1 MDFLD
6 RVKEYIEQNV
16 TLNAP
21 IVFGLLD
28 TASSSVAIRQIPS
41 LVNDRYVDSE
51 KTFTFAF
58 QVLVKDVNHLTAYNT
73 IQNIFN
79 VLDGLGK
86 DAIPSQDG
94 NYAFVKYE
102 CYTLPNFVEKNDK
115 NEYIYTAIFHA
126 ELAKGG
132 M

>member
-28 TASSSVAIRQIPS
+28 TAPSSIAIRQIPS
-41 LVNDRYVDSE
+41 LVNDRYVDNE

-58 QVLVKDVNHLTAYNT
+58 QVLVKDADHLTAHNT
-73 IQNIFN
+73 IQSIFS

-86 DAIPSQDG
+86 DVIPSQDG
-94 NYAFVKYE
+94 SYVFVKCE
-102 CYTLPNFVEKNDK
+102 CYTLPNFVEKTDK
-115 NEYIYTAIFHA
+115 DEYIYTAIFYA

-132 M
+132 Q

>member
-1 MDFLD
+1 MVFLD

-28 TASSSVAIRQIPS
+28 TAPSSIAIRQTPS
-41 LVNDRYVDSE
+41 SMNDRYTNSE
-51 KTFTFAF
+51 KTFLFAF
-58 QVLVKDVNHLTAYNT
+58 QVLVKDTNHLIAYNV

-94 NYAFVKYE
+94 SYTFIKCE
-102 CYTLPNFVEKNDK
+102 CYTLPNFVEKTNK

>member
-1 MDFLD
+1 MDFLN

-28 TASSSVAIRQIPS
+28 SASSSVAIRQTPS
-41 LVNDRYVDSE
+41 SMNDRYTDGG
-51 KTFTFAF
+51 KTFIFAF
-58 QVLVKDVNHLTAYNT
+58 QVLVKDINHLTAYNV
-73 IQNIFN
+73 IQGVFDA
-79 VLDGLGK
+79 LDGLGK

-94 NYAFVKYE
+94 SYTFVKCE
-102 CYTLPNFVEKNDK
+102 CYTLPNFVEKTDK

-132 M
+132 S

>member
-1 MDFLD
+1 MDFLN

-28 TASSSVAIRQIPS
+28 SASSSVAIRQTPS
-41 LVNDRYVDSE
+41 SMNDRYTDGG
-51 KTFTFAF
+51 KTFIFAF
-58 QVLVKDVNHLTAYNT
+58 QVLVKDINHLTAYNV
-73 IQNIFN
+73 IQGIFN
-79 VLDGLGK
+79 ALDGLGK

-94 NYAFVKYE
+94 SYTFVKCE
-102 CYTLPNFVEKNDK
+102 CYTLPNFVEKTDK
-115 NEYIYTAIFHA
+115 NEYIYTAIFHS

-132 M
+132 Q

>member
-6 RVKEYIEQNV
+6 RVKEHIEQNV

-28 TASSSVAIRQIPS
+28 TVPSSIAIRQIPS
-41 LVNDRYVDSE
+41 LVNDRYVDDE

-58 QVLVKDVNHLTAYNT
+58 QVLVKDADHLTAYNT
-73 IQNIFN
+73 IQNIFS

-94 NYAFVKYE
+94 SYAFVKCE
-102 CYTLPNFVEKNDK
+102 CYTLPNFVEKTDK
-115 NEYIYTAIFHA
+115 DEYIYTAIFYA

-132 M
+132 Q

>member
-16 TLNAP
+16 ILNAT

-28 TASSSVAIRQIPS
+28 TAPSSIAIRQTPS
-41 LVNDRYVDSE
+41 SMNDRYTDNE
-51 KTFTFAF
+51 KTFIFAF
-58 QVLVKDVNHLTAYNT
+58 QVLVKDTNHLTAYNV
-73 IQNIFN
+73 IQSIFN

-94 NYAFVKYE
+94 SYTFIKCE
-102 CYTLPNFVEKNDK
+102 CYTLPNFVEKTDK
-115 NEYIYTAIFHA
+115 NEYIYTAIFYA

-132 M
+132 Q

>member
-6 RVKEYIEQNV
+6 RAKEYIEQNV

-28 TASSSVAIRQIPS
+28 TAPSSIAIRQIPS
-41 LVNDRYVDSE
+41 PVNDRYTDNE
-51 KTFTFAF
+51 KTLIFAF
-58 QVLVKDVNHLTAYNT
+58 QVLVKDVDHLTAYNT
-73 IQNIFN
+73 IQNIFD

-94 NYAFVKYE
+94 NYAFVKCE
-102 CYTLPNFVEKNDK
+102 CYTLPNFVEKTDK

>member
-16 TLNAP
+16 ILNAP

-28 TASSSVAIRQIPS
+28 TAPSSIAIRQTPS
-41 LVNDRYVDSE
+41 SMNDRYIDKE
-51 KTFTFAF
+51 KTFIFAF
-58 QVLVKDVNHLTAYNT
+58 QVLVKDTNHLIAYNV
-73 IQNIFN
+73 IQSIFN

-94 NYAFVKYE
+94 NYTFVKCE
-102 CYTLPNFVEKNDK
+102 CYTLPNFVEKTDK
-115 NEYIYTAIFHA
+115 NEYIYTAILYSA
-126 ELAKGG
+126 LAKGG
-132 M
+132 R

>member
-6 RVKEYIEQNV
+6 RVKEHIEQNV

-28 TASSSVAIRQIPS
+28 AVPSSIAIRQIPS
-41 LVNDRYVDSE
+41 LVNDRYVDDE

-58 QVLVKDVNHLTAYNT
+58 QVLVKDADHLTAYNT
-73 IQNIFN
+73 IQNIFS

-94 NYAFVKYE
+94 SYAFVKCE
-102 CYTLPNFVEKNDK
+102 CYTLPNFVEKTDK
-115 NEYIYTAIFHA
+115 DEYIYTAIFYA

-132 M
+132 Q

>member
-6 RVKEYIEQNV
+6 RVKEHIEQNV

-28 TASSSVAIRQIPS
+28 TVPSSIAIRPIPS
-41 LVNDRYVDSE
+41 LVNDRYVDNE

-58 QVLVKDVNHLTAYNT
+58 QVLVKDADHFTAYNI
-73 IQNIFN
+73 IQSIFS

-94 NYAFVKYE
+94 SYVFVKCE
-102 CYTLPNFVEKNDK
+102 CYTLPNFVEKTDK
-115 NEYIYTAIFHA
+115 DEYIYTTIFYA

-132 M
+132 Q

>member
-28 TASSSVAIRQIPS
+28 TAPSSIAIRQTPS
-41 LVNDRYVDSE
+41 SMNDRYTDNG
-51 KTFTFAF
+51 KTFIFAF
-58 QVLVKDVNHLTAYNT
+58 QVLVKDVDHLTAYNT
-73 IQNIFN
+73 LQNIFD

-94 NYAFVKYE
+94 SYAFVKCE
-102 CYTLPNFVEKNDK
+102 CYTLPNFVEKTDK
-115 NEYIYTAIFHA
+115 SEYIYTAIFHA

>member
-16 TLNAP
+16 ILNAP

-28 TASSSVAIRQIPS
+28 TTPSSIAIRQTPS
-41 LVNDRYVDSE
+41 SMNDRYTDSE
-51 KTFTFAF
+51 KTFIFAF
-58 QVLVKDVNHLTAYNT
+58 QVLVKDTSHLTAYNV
-73 IQNIFN
+73 IQSLFN

-86 DAIPSQDG
+86 DVIPSQDG
-94 NYAFVKYE
+94 SYTFVRCE
-102 CYTLPNFVEKNDK
+102 CYTLPNFVEKTDK

-132 M
+132 Q

>member
-16 TLNAP
+16 ILNAP

-28 TASSSVAIRQIPS
+28 TAPSSIAIRQIPS
-41 LVNDRYVDSE
+41 PVNDRYTDNE
-51 KTFTFAF
+51 KTLIFAF
-58 QVLVKDVNHLTAYNT
+58 QVLVKDTDHLIAYNV
-73 IQNIFN
+73 IQGIFDI
-79 VLDGLGK
+79 LDGLGK

-94 NYAFVKYE
+94 NYAFVKCE
-102 CYTLPNFVEKNDK
+102 CYTLPNFVEKTDK

>member
-28 TASSSVAIRQIPS
+28 TASSSIAIRQIPS

-58 QVLVKDVNHLTAYNT
+58 QVLVKEDRKSV
-73 IQNIFN
+73 
-79 VLDGLGK
+79 V
-86 DAIPSQDG
+86 
-94 NYAFVKYE
+94 
-102 CYTLPNFVEKNDK
+102 
-115 NEYIYTAIFHA
+115 
-126 ELAKGG
+126 
-132 M
+132 

>member
-28 TASSSVAIRQIPS
+28 TVPSSIAIRQIPS
-41 LVNDRYVDSE
+41 LVNDRYVDNE

-58 QVLVKDVNHLTAYNT
+58 QVLVKDVDHLTAYNT
-73 IQNIFN
+73 IQNIFS

-94 NYAFVKYE
+94 SYVFVKCE
-102 CYTLPNFVEKNDK
+102 CYTLPNFVEKTDK
-115 NEYIYTAIFHA
+115 DEYIYTTIFYA

-132 M
+132 Q

>member
-28 TASSSVAIRQIPS
+28 TAPSSIAIRQTPS
-41 LVNDRYVDSE
+41 SMNDRYTDNG
-51 KTFTFAF
+51 KTFIFAF
-58 QVLVKDVNHLTAYNT
+58 QVLVKDVDHLTAYNT
-73 IQNIFN
+73 LQNIFD

-94 NYAFVKYE
+94 SYVFVKCE
-102 CYTLPNFVEKNDK
+102 CYTLPNLVEKTDK
-115 NEYIYTAIFHA
+115 SEYIYTAIFHA

>member
-6 RVKEYIEQNV
+6 RVKEYIEQNA

-28 TASSSVAIRQIPS
+28 SASSSVAIRQTPS
-41 LVNDRYVDSE
+41 SVNDRYTDSG

-58 QVLVKDVNHLTAYNT
+58 QVLVKDTNHLTAYNV
-73 IQNIFN
+73 IQSLFDA
-79 VLDGLGK
+79 LDGLEK

-94 NYAFVKYE
+94 SYTFVKCE
-102 CYTLPNFVEKNDK
+102 CYTLPNFVEKTNK

-126 ELAKGG
+126 ELVKGG
-132 M
+132 R

>member
-28 TASSSVAIRQIPS
+28 TAPSSIAIRQIPS
-41 LVNDRYVDSE
+41 LISDRYVDNE

-58 QVLVKDVNHLTAYNT
+58 QVLVKDADHLTAYNT
-73 IQNIFN
+73 IQNIFS

-94 NYAFVKYE
+94 SYAFVKCE
-102 CYTLPNFVEKNDK
+102 CYTLPNFVEKTDK
-115 NEYIYTAIFHA
+115 DEYIYTTIFYA

-132 M
+132 Q

>member
-6 RVKEYIEQNV
+6 RIKEYIERNII
-16 TLNAP
+16 LNAP

-28 TASSSVAIRQIPS
+28 TTPSSIAIRQIPS
-41 LVNDRYVDSE
+41 SVNDRYADDE
-51 KTFTFAF
+51 KTFIFAF
-58 QVLVKDVNHLTAYNT
+58 QVLVKDTDHLIAYNV
-73 IQNIFN
+73 IQSIFY

-94 NYAFVKYE
+94 SYVFMKCE
-102 CYTLPNFVEKNDK
+102 CYTLPNFVEKTNK
-115 NEYIYTAIFHA
+115 NEYIYTTIFYA

-132 M
+132 Q

>member
-6 RVKEYIEQNV
+6 RVKEYLEQNA

-28 TASSSVAIRQIPS
+28 TTPSSIAIRQTPS
-41 LVNDRYVDSE
+41 SINDRYTDNE
-51 KTFTFAF
+51 KTFIFAF
-58 QVLVKDVNHLTAYNT
+58 QVLVKDVNHLTAYNVV
-73 IQNIFN
+73 QNIFN

-86 DAIPSQDG
+86 DEIPSQDG
-94 NYAFVKYE
+94 SYTFVKCE
-102 CYTLPNFVEKNDK
+102 CYTLPNFVEKTDK
-115 NEYIYTAIFHA
+115 NEYIYTAIFYA

-132 M
+132 K

>member
-1 MDFLD
+1 MDFLN

-28 TASSSVAIRQIPS
+28 SASSSVAIRQTPS
-41 LVNDRYVDSE
+41 SMNDRYTDGE
-51 KTFTFAF
+51 KTFIFAF
-58 QVLVKDVNHLTAYNT
+58 QVLVKDINHLNAYNV
-73 IQNIFN
+73 IQGIFN
-79 VLDGLGK
+79 ALDGLGK

-94 NYAFVKYE
+94 SYTFVKCE
-102 CYTLPNFVEKNDK
+102 CYTLPNFVEKTDK

-132 M
+132 S

>member
-16 TLNAP
+16 ILNAP

-28 TASSSVAIRQIPS
+28 TAPSSIAIRQTPS
-41 LVNDRYVDSE
+41 SMNDRYTDNG
-51 KTFTFAF
+51 KTFIFAF
-58 QVLVKDVNHLTAYNT
+58 QVLVKDVDHLTAYNT

-94 NYAFVKYE
+94 SYAFVKCE
-102 CYTLPNFVEKNDK
+102 CYSLPNFVEKTDK

>member
-28 TASSSVAIRQIPS
+28 TAPSSIAIRQTPS
-41 LVNDRYVDSE
+41 SMNDRYTDNG

-58 QVLVKDVNHLTAYNT
+58 QVLVKDVDHLAAYNT

-79 VLDGLGK
+79 ALDGLGK

-94 NYAFVKYE
+94 SYTFVKCE
-102 CYTLPNFVEKNDK
+102 CYTLPNFVEKTDK

-132 M
+132 I

>member
-1 MDFLD
+1 MDFLN

-28 TASSSVAIRQIPS
+28 SASSSVVIRQTPS
-41 LVNDRYVDSE
+41 SMNDRYTDSE
-51 KTFTFAF
+51 KTLILAF
-58 QVLVKDVNHLTAYNT
+58 QVLVKDVNHLTAYNV

-79 VLDGLGK
+79 ALDGLGK
-86 DAIPSQDG
+86 DAIPSQNG
-94 NYAFVKYE
+94 SYTFVKCE
-102 CYTLPNFVEKNDK
+102 CYTLPNFVEKTDK

-132 M
+132 Q